1 MTRRRRSHP
10 ASDLEAQARSVL
22 EHAVDAQRKGLKVYE
37 SLRSLSEI
45 IGTEYG
51 DRVMHLY
58 FDYTP
63 MSAEA
68 SGRA

>member
-1 MTRRRRSHP
+1 M
-10 ASDLEAQARSVL
+10 
-22 EHAVDAQRKGLKVYE
+22 KV
-37 SLRSLSEI
+37 LRSLSEV